1 MDQMKV
7 TQMDL
12 KERIKDQINS
22 LELPVKLYLGYID
35 SKHSPELR
43 LQALPNSRVIEED
56 YGGNKTEQLFMEIA
70 MRGDDE
76 GMINQVLWQIA
87 DVLGNNDYGVVSK
100 DGSFIFNKLDIV
112 SFPQPTMADTSGQVT
127 YVLDFK
133 VTVDTF
139 NEKG

>member
-35 SKHSPELR
+35 GKHSPELR

-100 DGSFIFNKLDIV
+100 DGSFVFNKLDV
-112 SFPQPTMADTSGQVT
+112 ASFPHPTMADTSGTIT
-127 YVLDFK
+127 YAFDFK

-139 NEKG
+139 EKG

>member
-1 MDQMKV
+1 
-7 TQMDL
+7 MDL

-35 SKHSPELR
+35 GKHSPELR
-43 LQALPNSRVIEED
+43 LQALSNSRVIEED
-56 YGGNKTEQLFMEIA
+56 YGGNKTEQFLMEIV

-76 GMINQVLWQIA
+76 GMINQ
-87 DVLGNNDYGVVSK
+87 VLGNNDYGVVSK

-112 SFPQPTMADTSGQVT
+112 SFPQPTMADTSGEVT

>member
-1 MDQMKV
+1 
-7 TQMDL
+7 MDL

-35 SKHSPELR
+35 GKHSPELR
-43 LQALPNSRVIEED
+43 LQALSNSRVIEED
-56 YGGNKTEQLFMEIA
+56 YGGNKTEQFLMEIV
-70 MRGDDE
+70 MRGNDE
-76 GMINQVLWQIA
+76 GLINQTLWQIA
-87 DVLGNNDYGVVSK
+87 NLLGDNDFRVVSK
-100 DGSFIFNKLDIV
+100 NGSFVFSKLDIA
-112 SFPQPTMADTSGQVT
+112 SFPHPTMADTTGQVT

>member
-1 MDQMKV
+1 
-7 TQMDL
+7 MDL

-56 YGGNKTEQLFMEIA
+56 YGGNKTEQFFMEIA

-87 DVLGNNDYGVVSK
+87 DVLGDNDFRAISK
-100 DGSFIFNKLDIV
+100 DGSFVFSKLEIA
-112 SFPQPTMADTSGQVT
+112 SLPHPTMADTTGAVT
-127 YVLDFK
+127 YVFDFK
-133 VTVDTF
+133 ITVDTF
-139 NEKG
+139 AKKKEG

>member
-1 MDQMKV
+1 
-7 TQMDL
+7 MDL

-35 SKHSPELR
+35 GKHSPELR
-43 LQALPNSRVIEED
+43 LQALSNSRVIEED
-56 YGGNKTEQLFMEIA
+56 YGGNKTEQFLMEIV

-100 DGSFIFNKLDIV
+100 DGSFVFNKLDV
-112 SFPQPTMADTSGQVT
+112 ASFPHPTMADTSGTIT
-127 YVLDFK
+127 YAFDFK

-139 NEKG
+139 EKG